1 MLAKASPSGWW
12 LGLQVLQALPL
23 PSHVIPG
30 NLTSTALHFYLY
42 VRSKVRTGKSPGTS
56 GSHEGELQDNSK
68 PKSTASGYLGF
79 VLWETQTYLSSGPR
93 TAL

>member
-1 MLAKASPSGWW
+1 MS
-12 LGLQVLQALPL
+12 
-23 PSHVIPG
+23 
-30 NLTSTALHFYLY
+30 
-42 VRSKVRTGKSPGTS
+42 TGKSPGTL